1 MLRGTYFPR
10 HEENRMLHEGDV
22 EAARERFYRERP
34 IGVIYL
40 LRQRYSWMNE
50 YLVGRKAVVEIGAG
64 AGLSKEFLD
73 FPSMILSDV
82 VKRPWIDIVV
92 DALNPPFESDSLD
105 AVICSHM
112 IHHLASP
119 AQFFSVVRSKLK
131 MGGLLL
137 IQDLH
142 TSLMLRA
149 LLRIMR
155 HEGWSYD
162 INVFDEATIANDP
175 VDPWSANCA
184 IPELLFSNEQ
194 AFESKIPGFR
204 FLKNELNESLLFP
217 LSGGVVAN
225 TRIIQFPP
233 IIYKLVQAVDRFLV
247 YIFPDIFA
255 VGRSVVLEKIA

>member
-10 HEENRMLHEGDV
+10 HDENRMLHEGDV
-22 EAARERFYRERP
+22 EAARDRFFRERP
-34 IGVIYL
+34 ISVTYL

-50 YLVGRKAVVEIGAG
+50 YLLGCKAVVELGAG

-73 FPSMILSDV
+73 CPNIILSDV

-92 DALNPPFESDSLD
+92 DALNLPFGNDSLD

-112 IHHLASP
+112 IHHLANP
-119 AQFFSVVRSKLK
+119 ARFFSVVRTKLK
-131 MGGLLL
+131 LGGFLL

-142 TSLMLRA
+142 TSLMLRI

-162 INVFDEATIANDP
+162 INVFNENTIANDP
-175 VDPWSANCA
+175 SDPWSANCA
-184 IPELLFSNEQ
+184 IPELLFSDEL
-194 AFESKIPGFR
+194 AFENEIPGFR

-217 LSGGVVAN
+217 LSGGVIAK
-225 TRIIQFPP
+225 TRIIQFPSNV
-233 IIYKLVQAVDRFLV
+233 YKVVQTVDRFLV
-247 YIFPDIFA
+247 YLFPNVFA
-255 VGRSVVLEKIA
+255 VGRSVVLEKTS